1 MSVIPDCL
9 RSAIVS
15 SPLGDLLFTPSPDA
29 VLYYEARVYA
39 EGTTTP
45 ILTTKYLG
53 VPAVEAPSGKVR
65 VNVRTM
71 LNALAPG
78 NYEVLV
84 AAIGSG
90 GTSESAHASAYTVP
104 LQAA

>member
-1 MSVIPDCL
+1 MTVIPDG
-9 RSAIVS
+9 RSTVS

-53 VPAVEAPSGKVR
+53 VPAIEAPSGQVR
-65 VNVRTM
+65 VNIARV

-78 NYEVLV
+78 NYEVTV

-90 GTSESAHASAYTVP
+90 GTSESAPTTAYVVP
-104 LQAA
+104 LQLP

>member
-1 MSVIPDCL
+1 MSVIPDSV
-9 RSAIVS
+9 RRAPS

-45 ILTTKYLG
+45 ILTTKHLG
-53 VPAVEAPSGKVR
+53 LPAADVVTGQIT

-84 AAIGSG
+84 AAIVSG
-90 GTSESAHASAYTVP
+90 GTSESAHTSAYVVP

>member
-1 MSVIPDCL
+1 MSVIPESL
-9 RSAIVS
+9 RLSPS
-15 SPLGDLLFTPSPDA
+15 SPLGDLLFTPSPGS

-45 ILTTKYLG
+45 ILTTKHLG
-53 VPAVEAPSGKVR
+53 LPAADLATGKIK

-90 GTSESAHASAYTVP
+90 GTSESAHATAYAVP